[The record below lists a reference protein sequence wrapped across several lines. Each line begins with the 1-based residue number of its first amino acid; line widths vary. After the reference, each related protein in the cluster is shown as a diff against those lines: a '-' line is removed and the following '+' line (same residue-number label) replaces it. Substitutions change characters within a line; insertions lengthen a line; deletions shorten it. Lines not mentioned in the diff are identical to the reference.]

1 MSDSQGSAAAQADVT
16 IVIPSL
22 NQGAYLEQALASIFA
37 QGIAVDVRL
46 MDAGS
51 TDCTRQI
58 IERWSARLSRWRS
71 APDHGQAWAINEGLR
86 GARSRFVTWLNAD
99 DCYVPGGLR
108 SLVQGL
114 DARPGAAFAYGQARL
129 IEEDGTPRGSY
140 HVEPWNVDRFARRCF
155 VSQPAALIRR
165 ECWEAVGGLDPALHM
180 ALDYDLWWRLAAIAP
195 PVFVDSPVAA
205 VRIHHDTKT
214 MRRPMMHY
222 REATAIVRRHY
233 GRVPVWWW
241 AKMPVSIGA
250 RLLFNHQIGHRREQ
264 GPGRR

>member
-22 NQGAYLEQALASIFA
+22 NQGAFLEQALASIFA
-37 QGIAVDVRL
+37 QDIAVDVRL

-165 ECWEAVGGLDPALHM
+165 ECWKRSAGWTRRCTWHWTTTCGGGSP
-180 ALDYDLWWRLAAIAP
+180 RSRRRCSSTAP
-195 PVFVDSPVAA
+195 WPRSASTTTP
-205 VRIHHDTKT
+205 
-214 MRRPMMHY
+214 RRC
-222 REATAIVRRHY
+222 A
-233 GRVPVWWW
+233 GR
-241 AKMPVSIGA
+241 
-250 RLLFNHQIGHRREQ
+250 
-264 GPGRR
+264 